1 MNKLFFDIETLPA
14 EKEKEKILLDIY
26 KRKIAKG
33 NKSLTTFEEYLEK
46 TGLDGTFGRI
56 ACIGYA
62 INDAAAECLVGD
74 EKKMLQ
80 DFWEIAKTCDLFVGF
95 NNMDF
100 DLRFIY
106 QRSVIQNVRPTKD
119 LIFARYR
126 SSPIYDVMHEW
137 KKWDNQSSISLHALA
152 KALGLQSS
160 KEGGI
165 EGSGVAK
172 AYEGGKIKEIAEY
185 CKRDVEVTRKIYKRM
200 TFES

>member
-14 EKEKEKILLDIY
+14 EKEKEKDLLDIY
-26 KRKIAKG
+26 KRKTAKG

-62 INDAAAECLVGD
+62 INDSPAECLVGD

-80 DFWEIAKTCDLFVGF
+80 DFWEIAKTSDLFIGF

-106 QRSVIQNVRPTKD
+106 QRSVIQNVKPSKE
-119 LIFARYR
+119 LYFARYR
-126 SSPIYDVMHEW
+126 NNPIYDVMHEW

-152 KALGLQSS
+152 KALGLASS

-172 AYEGGKIKEIAEY
+172 AYEDGRIDEIAEY

-200 TFES
+200 IFE